1 MGRVGEFRIKAKND
15 SAARAVERGG
25 WEVMNFRNLG
35 ADRQRLAA
43 SVITASRARPMG
55 LDRAAALAALV
66 EQRCMPAERGLV
78 RAETHLRFFTL
89 WDSHG
94 GVVIK
99 VSGCLIPSR
108 HLDRHRSARR
118 RLPWR

>member
-1 MGRVGEFRIKAKND
+1 MGRRAAFCGKAKND

-25 WEVMNFRNLG
+25 WEEMNFRNLG

-43 SVITASRARPMG
+43 SVITAGRARPMG
-55 LDRAAALAALV
+55 LDRAAALAALI
-66 EQRCMPAERGLV
+66 EQRRVPAERGLM
-78 RAETHLRFFTL
+78 RPETHLRFFTL
-89 WDSHG
+89 WDSHC

-108 HLDRHRSARR
+108 HLDRHQSAQR
-118 RLPWR
+118 RLAWW